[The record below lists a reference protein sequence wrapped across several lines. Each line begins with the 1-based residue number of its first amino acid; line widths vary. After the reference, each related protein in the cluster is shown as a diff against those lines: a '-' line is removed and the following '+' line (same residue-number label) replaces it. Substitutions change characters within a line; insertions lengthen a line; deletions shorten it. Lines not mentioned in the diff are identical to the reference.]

1 MSDRWG
7 LRPQTPR
14 AAPSLRISGNVPVLC
29 RCRRLIGYA
38 SESLID
44 TILDAGKTKRAFY
57 VINLN

>member
-1 MSDRWG
+1 MFDRWG
-7 LRPQTPR
+7 LRSQTPK
-14 AAPSLRISGNVPVLC
+14 AAPSLRISGNVPALS

-38 SESLID
+38 SESLIN